1 MPYWEVYSKPE
12 KKKIDWED
20 VLCTVGAIVMIAIL
34 ITLAVIIGVYIKN
47 QIDENALANS
57 VTEGLVLD
65 KGHSIG
71 GKNVTTYSCWVQ
83 VQNGDNVVIWHVS
96 DDFYDSVNVG
106 DWVKRR

>member
-1 MPYWEVYSKPE
+1 MPYWEAYRKPE
-12 KKKIDWED
+12 KRKIDWED
-20 VLCTVGAIVMIAIL
+20 VWGTVGAIVMIAIFIAAFVFVGFL
-34 ITLAVIIGVYIKN
+34 FKTDMDK
-47 QIDENALANS
+47 EALANS

-71 GKNVTTYSCWVQ
+71 GKSVTTYSCWVQ
-83 VQNGDNVVIWHVS
+83 VRNGDDVVIWHVS